1 MTVNRFTMTTSASA
15 GKRSITRSPPCQRSS
30 EKSADIDSCRAAG
43 NPISEKKRVFPPMF
57 PGHVSRDGKVYR
69 YFGHVFEDGTCIDGY
84 DELLPGDPDYEE
96 TKKFIKAW
104 KRGAKRTRPFADHK
118 YY

>member
-1 MTVNRFTMTTSASA
+1 
-15 GKRSITRSPPCQRSS
+15 
-30 EKSADIDSCRAAG
+30 
-43 NPISEKKRVFPPMF
+43 MF

-96 TKKFIKAW
+96 TKKFIKA
-104 KRGAKRTRPFADHK
+104 
-118 YY
+118 